1 MKSTGEVM
9 GIGDTFAEAFA
20 KAQLGANVKLP
31 LSGNA
36 FISVRDADKKHVVSV
51 AEKLYKTVFGIVAT
65 GGTATCLAENGIPV
79 RRVNKV
85 LEGRPHIVDS
95 IKNGEI
101 SLVVNTT
108 QGAQAVADS
117 FSIRR
122 EALMHSIA
130 YYTTIAGARAVV
142 DSIVSLKQQAPDV
155 KPLQDYLT

>member
-9 GIGDTFAEAFA
+9 GIGDTFAEAFG

-31 LSGNA
+31 LSGNV

-51 AEKLYKTVFGIVAT
+51 AEKLYKAGFGIVAT
-65 GGTATCLAENGIPV
+65 GGTATCLSEHGIQV
-79 RRVNKV
+79 KRVNKV

-122 EALMHSIA
+122 EALMHNIA
-130 YYTTIAGARAVV
+130 YYTTIAGAKAVV
-142 DSIVSLKQQAPDV
+142 DSIVALKEKETTV
-155 KPLQDYLT
+155 KPLQEYLN